1 MFLCRLS
8 IWLKLMLRTLKI
20 TSDRGLVQ
28 LLFVTTMNLAP
39 IGVLCIFGN
48 QYIMEKVLSCSVI
61 LRSHFL
67 QYLMLFLIVF
77 NNFLL
82 RL

>member
-8 IWLKLMLRTLKI
+8 IWLKLMLRAIKI

-48 QYIMEKVLSCSVI
+48 QYIMEKVLFNYFKVT
-61 LRSHFL
+61 F
-67 QYLMLFLIVF
+67 FAVF
-77 NNFLL
+77 DTIFNSF
-82 RL
+82 